1 MTHLVPM
8 QMLSAVNKA
17 NLEAM
22 RVMTTSMFN
31 AAERVAA
38 LNLDA
43 TRSAIEY
50 AAHSAGRFQGGNWTD
65 GTQHAE
71 ADLKPVAEKTAAY
84 FRAVQDVSAE
94 VQGEITQILASRA
107 SETTDAM
114 ISLLDNLEKAAP
126 AGAVP
131 GVAIAKSVIANA
143 HSAYDTLLSNSKQV
157 AEANAA
163 AVAKATSAISAAGSA
178 AKVKKA
184 A

>member
-1 MTHLVPM
+1 MTNPVPM

-22 RVMTTSMFN
+22 RVMSASMLD
-31 AAERVAA
+31 AAERVTA

-50 AAHSAGRFQGGNWTD
+50 AAHSAGRLQGGGWS
-65 GTQHAE
+65 GTSPLAE

-94 VQGEITQILASRA
+94 VQDEVARLLAARA
-107 SETTDAM
+107 SETADAM
-114 ISLLDNLEKAAP
+114 ISILDNLEKSAP

-131 GVAIAKSVIANA
+131 GVAIARSVIANA
-143 HSAYDTLLSNSKQV
+143 HSAYERLLSNGKQM

-163 AVAKATSAISAAGSA
+163 ALAKAASAIGAAGTP